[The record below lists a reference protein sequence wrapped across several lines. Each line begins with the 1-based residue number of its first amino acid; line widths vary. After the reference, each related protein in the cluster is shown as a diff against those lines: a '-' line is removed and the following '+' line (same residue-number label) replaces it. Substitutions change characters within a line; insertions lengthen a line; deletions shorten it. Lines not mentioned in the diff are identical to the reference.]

1 MSEMDELS
9 LIINRVPGWVGA
21 SNIQIE
27 RIAGLTNANYQI
39 TVRGERY
46 VFRVSGQNTERLGI
60 NRHHEVAALRAAA
73 EAGIGPQVVAF
84 LLPEGHLVTRWIEGH
99 HWEVAECRTPEH
111 IRLLTETV
119 KRIHALPPNEAIFS
133 PFLRVATYQEI
144 AASFSVPLPPR
155 FDQLLE
161 TMRAV
166 KADQEHDR
174 SDWLYFCHNDLVAV
188 NYLIIAESQTIM
200 VLDWEFAGLGDIYY
214 DLATIVYTH
223 DSEGPI
229 PPELEDVML
238 DCYFG
243 ETTAFQRRRLLG
255 MKYMLMLFTGMWGL
269 AQHGM
274 QQAGLIPPVDGF
286 DYLEFAQYLFDHDI
300 KELRD
305 HYERTRL

>member
-1 MSEMDELS
+1 MGEMDELS
-9 LIINRVPGWVGA
+9 LIINRVPAWVGA

-27 RIAGLTNANYQI
+27 RISGLTNANYQI
-39 TVRGERY
+39 TVSGERY
-46 VFRVSGQNTERLGI
+46 VLRVSGQNTERLGI
-60 NRHHEVAALRAAA
+60 NRHHEVAALRAATKD
-73 EAGIGPQVVAF
+73 GIGPQVVAF
-84 LLPEGHLVTRWIEGH
+84 LLPEGHLVTRWIEGR

-119 KRIHALPPNEAIFS
+119 KRIHALSPNGAIFS
-133 PFLRVATYQEI
+133 PFQRVAAYQEI
-144 AASFSVPLPPR
+144 AAGFSVPLPPR
-155 FDQLLE
+155 FDRLLE

-166 KADQEHDR
+166 QADQEHDR
-174 SDWLYFCHNDLVAV
+174 SDWLHFCHNDLVAV
-188 NYLIIAESQTIM
+188 NYLIIDESQTIM

-243 ETTAFQRRRLLG
+243 KTTAFQRRRLLG

-274 QQAGLIPPVDGF
+274 QQAGLIPPVEGF
-286 DYLEFAQYLFDHDI
+286 DYLEFTQYLFDHDI
-300 KELRD
+300 KELREQYS
-305 HYERTRL
+305 HTKL